1 MAPIEQQRYQHPR
14 RNHRVTRRLTLLL
27 LCALPTLPAV
37 AQTTLNGA
45 GATFPY
51 PMYSKWFSEYH
62 KLHSDVQIN
71 YQSIGSGGGIRQVT
85 EGTVDLGA
93 SDMPMTD
100 AQLAE
105 AKAKLNTNI
114 LNLPSVLGA
123 VVPAYNI
130 PGVSG
135 EVKFTPDALA
145 GIFLG
150 RITKWNDKAITGA
163 NSGVNFPDKEIIV
176 IHRSDGSGTTF
187 IWTDYLSKVSSD
199 WKSQVGSGTS
209 VKWPIGLGGKGNEGV
224 AGSIRQLQGS
234 IGYVELIYAVQNNI
248 PFGSVKNSAGVFLKA
263 SLEGVTAAA
272 ASAPKMPAD
281 FRVSIT
287 NAPGKDAY
295 PISSFTWLL
304 IPQQSKD
311 GAKGKILADFLNWM
325 VTDGQKMTTALSYA
339 SLPDAVIQKEKEA
352 IKQIK

>member
-1 MAPIEQQRYQHPR
+1 M
-14 RNHRVTRRLTLLL
+14 RRLTLLL
-27 LCALPTLPAV
+27 LCVLLILPAA

-62 KLHSDVQIN
+62 KLHSDVQVN

-85 EGTVDLGA
+85 EGTVDFGA

-100 AQLAE
+100 EQLAE
-105 AKAKLNTNI
+105 AEGKLKTKI

-145 GIFLG
+145 EIFLG
-150 RITKWNDKAITGA
+150 KITKWNDKAITSA
-163 NSGVNFPDKEIIV
+163 NPGVNFPDKAIIV
-176 IHRSDGSGTTF
+176 VHRSDGSGTTF
-187 IWTDYLSKVSSD
+187 IWTDYLAKVSSD

-234 IGYVELIYAVQNNI
+234 IGYIELIYAVQNNI
-248 PFGSVKNSAGVFLKA
+248 PYGSLKNAAGVFVKA

-304 IPQQSKD
+304 IPRQSKD
-311 GAKGKILADFLNWM
+311 AAKGKILADFLNWM
-325 VTDGQKMTTALSYA
+325 VTDGQKMTNALFYA
-339 SLPDAVIQKEKEA
+339 PLPEAVVQKEKEA